1 LENAFRREFRG
12 SLYEGL
18 SIHFGAPSW
27 GGHAFCFV
35 AKEGMMDSVSG
46 KWALITGASS
56 GFGVEFATLLA
67 ERNAN
72 LVLVARRREP
82 MQKLAEELREKHHV
96 NVVVE
101 GFDLAR
107 PGAGAELKSRLDS
120 RGLAVDVLV
129 NNAGYGLYGSFVDQP
144 LEKTLDMLQLNMLAV
159 AELTHI
165 FANDMRKRRTGHILL
180 IASLLGYQATP
191 GYAAYAA
198 SKAYVLLFGE
208 ALHAE
213 LKPHGIGVTVLS
225 PGPSATSFGAVA
237 GQNDTPVLRML
248 MMEAGP
254 VARRGITGM
263 LRRRSSIVAGVLNK
277 LIVFCNRLTPR
288 SMQRA
293 VMQKALEAQGGP

>member
-1 LENAFRREFRG
+1 
-12 SLYEGL
+12 
-18 SIHFGAPSW
+18 
-27 GGHAFCFV
+27 
-35 AKEGMMDSVSG
+35 MDNVSG
-46 KWALITGASS
+46 KWALVTGASS

-82 MQKLAEELREKHHV
+82 MEKLAEKLQQKRRV

-101 GFDLAR
+101 GMDLAVS
-107 PGAGAELKSRLDS
+107 GAGAELKSRLDS
-120 RGLAVDVLV
+120 RGLTIDVLV

-144 LEKTLDMLQLNMLAV
+144 LQKTLDMLQLNMLAV
-159 AELTHI
+159 TELTHV
-165 FANDMRKRRTGHILL
+165 FANDMRQRRTGHILL

-213 LKPHGIGVTVLS
+213 LKPYGIGVTVLS

-237 GQNDTPVLRML
+237 GQNDTSVLRML
-248 MMEAGP
+248 MMKSGP
-254 VARRGITGM
+254 VARSGILGM
-263 LRRRSSIVAGVLNK
+263 LGRRSSVVPGILNK
-277 LIVFCNRLTPR
+277 LIVFWNRLTPR
-288 SMQRA
+288 SVQHA
-293 VMQKALEAQGGP
+293 VMQRVLGA